1 MELILISGMLFAFS
15 LGLYAN
21 GYFQRKKDKYSEK
34 KRIDKIQSKFD
45 EILKNISKGRSNF
58 KTRLNSTVYIS
69 SYLQEYGSVDIVY
82 MIDKDDVAI
91 FKDTN
96 CIYTSNNIDRNTI
109 SDIVNLINI
118 KHRDE
123 INDVVNFF
131 GIIYTKS
138 ELEKAIGVKWEDFQ
152 RTMNRIYEESKDSSV
167 INNNAFS
174 NEINYDIDDILD
186 KISRFGINSL
196 TIEERTF
203 LDEYSRY

>member
-1 MELILISGMLFAFS
+1 
-15 LGLYAN
+15 
-21 GYFQRKKDKYSEK
+21 
-34 KRIDKIQSKFD
+34 
-45 EILKNISKGRSNF
+45 
-58 KTRLNSTVYIS
+58 
-69 SYLQEYGSVDIVY
+69 
-82 MIDKDDVAI
+82 
-91 FKDTN
+91 
-96 CIYTSNNIDRNTI
+96 
-109 SDIVNLINI
+109 
-118 KHRDE
+118 
-123 INDVVNFF
+123 VVNFF

-152 RTMNRIYEESKDSSV
+152 RTMNRIYEESKDSGS